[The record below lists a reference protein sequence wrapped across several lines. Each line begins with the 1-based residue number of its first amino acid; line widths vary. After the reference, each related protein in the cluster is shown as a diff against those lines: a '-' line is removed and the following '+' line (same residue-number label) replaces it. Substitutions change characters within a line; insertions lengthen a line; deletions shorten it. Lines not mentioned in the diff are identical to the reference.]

1 MQYRTLIDN
10 VAAKKWGLS
19 ISQAYI
25 LDWLIQFQLKAE
37 KLTIDGS
44 IYFFASRNKAVKEL
58 PLLTEK
64 ADTIYR
70 YYKQLEDFGL
80 ISLKKIDNKDY
91 ISIMPKCSN
100 AWGQVKD
107 EEFDSDSNP
116 SIGKKSDNSDSN
128 PKELGFKSE
137 NSSDSNPT
145 NNTIITNQTIIDK
158 TTNTGGFENFQQ
170 EEIPPPMP
178 KTILSELLNYWLQV
192 NPEYKKIA
200 TPKVDNPA
208 IRQIAEIITKN
219 KMFHTDPEKTMK
231 MWRAFCQVILNNDFY
246 KNKPLKTIC
255 NNIQTFLSD
264 VQAAAN
270 GQYVP
275 PKNKN
280 GSAAVQLVPQKI
292 NLDQKP
298 QILLN
303 GGAPIRL

>member
-1 MQYRTLIDN
+1 MN
-10 VAAKKWGLS
+10 A
-19 ISQAYI
+19 
-25 LDWLIQFQLKAE
+25 
-37 KLTIDGS
+37 GS
-44 IYFFASRNKAVKEL
+44 IKNWLLEL
-58 PLLTEK
+58 EH
-64 ADTIYR
+64 
-70 YYKQLEDFGL
+70 
-80 ISLKKIDNKDY
+80 KDGVLMSSVY
-91 ISIMPKCSN
+91 
-100 AWGQVKD
+100 
-107 EEFDSDSNP
+107 
-116 SIGKKSDNSDSN
+116 NSDVRDRTKWYTIPS
-128 PKELGFKSE
+128 EFKMQCIAPTMQ
-137 NSSDSNPT
+137 SDALIVPPIAPT
-145 NNTIITNQTIIDK
+145 MQSYIGTDINTDINTDK
-158 TTNTGGFENFQQ
+158 KQIGGFENFQQ
-170 EEIPPPMP
+170 EEIQPPMP
-178 KTILSELLNYWLQV
+178 KTILSELFNYWLQV